1 MIPQTTSPAPAKP
14 AATILLLRDGP
25 AGLEVFMVVRHH
37 EIDFAAGALV
47 FPGGKLAPGDRE
59 ALAREYASGLDGVDE
74 EQAALRIAALREAF
88 EECGLLLARERGS
101 AELVGPERQERLD
114 HYRGPL
120 DRGELGIGE
129 MLRAED
135 LELACE
141 PLVHFAHWVTPMMMP
156 KRFDTHFFLA
166 SPPARQLAR
175 HDGRELVDSAWIRP
189 ADALAQA
196 DAGLR
201 TIIAPT
207 RLNLQRLGYSDS
219 VAGALAA
226 ARAQPVVRVLPEL
239 VRTAEGP
246 RLRIPPEAGYRVS
259 EFEPGG
265 PVPARPLTRIS
276 PSN

>member
-1 MIPQTTSPAPAKP
+1 MTNPTPSEPSPAKP
-14 AATILLLRDGP
+14 AATLLLLRDG
-25 AGLEVFMVVRHH
+25 AQGLEVFMVVRHH
-37 EIDFAAGALV
+37 QIDFASGALV
-47 FPGGKLAPGDRE
+47 FPGGKIAHGDRE
-59 ALAREYASGLDGVDE
+59 ALAREHSSGLEGMSE
-74 EQAALRIAALREAF
+74 EQAGLRIAALREAF
-88 EECGLLLARERGS
+88 EECALLLARERGS
-101 AELVGPERQERLD
+101 SELIGPERLERLD

-129 MLRAED
+129 MLRAEN

-141 PLVHFAHWVTPMMMP
+141 SLVHFAHWVTPTVMP

-175 HDGRELVDSAWIRP
+175 HDGRELVDSFWIRP

-196 DAGLR
+196 DAGQR

-226 ARAQPVVRVLPEL
+226 AREQPLVRVLPEL
-239 VRTAEGP
+239 IQTADGP
-246 RLRIPPEAGYRVS
+246 RLRIPIEAGYRVS
-259 EFEPGG
+259 EFDPGRLASAK
-265 PVPARPLTRIS
+265 P
-276 PSN
+276 

>member
-1 MIPQTTSPAPAKP
+1 MTTTSPSTPAPARL
-14 AATILLLRDGP
+14 AATLLLLRDG
-25 AGLEVFMVVRHH
+25 AQGLEVFMVVRHH
-37 EIDFAAGALV
+37 EIDFASGALV

-59 ALAREYASGLDGVDE
+59 ALARECTSGLEGLGE

-101 AELVGPERQERLD
+101 TELLGPERLERLD
-114 HYRGPL
+114 HHRGPL

-129 MLRAED
+129 MLRAEG

-141 PLVHFAHWVTPMMMP
+141 SLVHFAHWVTPVMMP

-175 HDGRELVDSAWIRP
+175 HDGRELVDSVWIRP
-189 ADALAQA
+189 VDALAQA

-239 VRTAEGP
+239 VKTADGP
-246 RLRIPPEAGYRVS
+246 RLRIPVDAGYRIS

-265 PVPARPLTRIS
+265 PVSAKR
-276 PSN
+276 